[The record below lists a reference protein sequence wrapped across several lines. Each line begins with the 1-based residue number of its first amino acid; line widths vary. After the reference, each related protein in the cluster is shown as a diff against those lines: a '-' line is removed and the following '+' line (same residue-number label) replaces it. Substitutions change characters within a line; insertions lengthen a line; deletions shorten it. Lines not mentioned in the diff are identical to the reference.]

1 MHRGTDNPLILALDA
16 AGSSCSVAVGAGDRV
31 LGAEHR
37 AIAHGQAEALLPMVD
52 GALRR
57 TGLPAAALALV
68 AVTIGPGSFTGIR
81 VGLAAAQG
89 IALGLDLPLIGVTGF
104 EAVAA
109 ICGPDSINCNC
120 DLLVALE
127 SRRADL
133 YVQIFDAAGRPLG
146 APAAVLPAA
155 LARFAEAAV
164 GAGRTLTIAG
174 DAAARAAAAL
184 GARPGTILVEDQE
197 ARALGALRAAMRRWR
212 GGERG
217 EVPVQPFYLRPPDAT
232 PAAARL
238 APPRIVSR
246 RL

>member
-1 MHRGTDNPLILALDA
+1 M
-16 AGSSCSVAVGAGDRV
+16 
-31 LGAEHR
+31 
-37 AIAHGQAEALLPMVD
+37 AHGQAEALLPMVD

-57 TGLPAAALALV
+57 TGLPAAALDLI

-89 IALGLDLPLIGVTGF
+89 IALGLDRPLIGVTGF

-109 ICGPDSINCNC
+109 ICGPDSIDCNC

-146 APAAVLPAA
+146 APAAVLPKA
-155 LARFAEAAV
+155 LPGFAQAAV
-164 GAGRTLTIAG
+164 GRKLVVAG

-197 ARALGALRAAMRRWR
+197 ARALGALRAAMQRWR

-238 APPRIVSR
+238 APPRIASR

>member
-1 MHRGTDNPLILALDA
+1 LHRGTDNPLILALDA
-16 AGSSCSVAVGAGDRV
+16 AGSSCSVAIAVGDRV

-52 GALRR
+52 GVLRHAEVA
-57 TGLPAAALALV
+57 AAALDLV
-68 AVTIGPGSFTGIR
+68 AVTTGPGSFTGIR

-89 IALGLDLPLIGVTGF
+89 IALGLDRPLIGVTGF
-104 EAVAA
+104 EAAA
-109 ICGPDSINCNC
+109 ALRVPDPAGCR
-120 DLLVALE
+120 LLVALE

-133 YVQIFDAAGRPLG
+133 YVQIFDAAGCPLG
-146 APAAVLPAA
+146 RSAAVLPAA

-164 GAGRTLTIAG
+164 GAGRTLAVAG